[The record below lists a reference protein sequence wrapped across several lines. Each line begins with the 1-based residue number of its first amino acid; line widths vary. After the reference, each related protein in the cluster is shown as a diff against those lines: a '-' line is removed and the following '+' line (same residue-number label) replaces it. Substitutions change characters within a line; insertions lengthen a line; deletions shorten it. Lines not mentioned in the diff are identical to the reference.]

1 MSLKS
6 NFEYIRDWC
15 NFRFLKKTD
24 QVKVDLTNY
33 ATKSELDDAGVWK
46 SKNGV
51 TYLKSDDG
59 SNHGSGENSVAEG
72 FSCEANGTGSHA
84 EGRYTI
90 ASGSYSHAE
99 GDNTRANNSYEHA
112 SGKYNRSFSTYVGNS
127 YVTTTFTHGIGD
139 SSDRKNAITILD
151 NGDIYIYGVG
161 DYNGKYPEN
170 SKSLQSV
177 LGDLSDD
184 PPVKLSDYKDDEE
197 VIAAALNDLNSR
209 IISLKADVNSLLIT
223 IVINGNVD
231 NGDVTSY
238 VNASTTEEQRFLL
251 MNHLDTKIRIIDEDA
266 GFDHMLHYGTYNGY
280 TGYFGFHNGGPV
292 RFYYDSAND
301 KYIADW
307 HVAQS

>member
-33 ATKSELDDAGVWK
+33 ATKSDLDSAGVWK
-46 SKNGV
+46 KKNGV
-51 TYLKSDDG
+51 TYLKDDDSTDHGYGLG
-59 SNHGSGENSVAEG
+59 SVVEG
-72 FSCEANGTGSHA
+72 YHCCANGQGSHA
-84 EGRYTI
+84 EGYDTQT
-90 ASGSYSHAE
+90 S
-99 GDNTRANNSYEHA
+99 NSYEHA
-112 SGKYNRSFSTYVGNS
+112 SGQSNLPFSTYINNS
-127 YVTTTFTHGIGD
+127 YVKTTFTHGIGD

>member
-33 ATKSELDDAGVWK
+33 ATKSDLDSAGVWK
-46 SKNGV
+46 NQNGV
-51 TYLKSDDG
+51 TYLKDDDSTDHG
-59 SNHGSGENSVAEG
+59 YGSGSVVEG
-72 FSCEANGTGSHA
+72 YHCRANAQGSHA
-84 EGRYTI
+84 EGSNTT
-90 ASGSYSHAE
+90 AGGNYSHAE
-99 GDNTRANNSYEHA
+99 GYDTQTYNDYEHA
-112 SGKYNRSFSTYVGNS
+112 SGQSNMPIATYVNNS
-127 YVTTTFTHGIGD
+127 YIKTTFTHGIGD
-139 SSDRKNAITILD
+139 SSDRKNAIAIFD
-151 NGDIYIYGVG
+151 NGDIYVYGVG

-177 LGDLSDD
+177 LGDFSDD
-184 PPVKLSDYKDDEE
+184 PPVKLSNYKDDEE

-209 IISLKADVNSLLIT
+209 IISLKADIDSLLIT
-223 IVINGNVD
+223 IVINGDTN

-251 MNHLDTKIRIIDEDA
+251 MNHLDTRIRIIDEDA